1 MSGLVKPLR
10 LFFTYIAPILLAL
23 AGAAKY
29 YLPDAIWPQIAFAI
43 LLASCVGFFTN
54 FIAIKMLFRPRN
66 ITAFGRQG
74 LIPRQQPELAQRLG
88 EGINEHFFN
97 APELRDYIDQNQLLP
112 KASNSLKQF
121 LDAKLQEPKFQQL
134 LTTWLITL
142 VDKHTDDI
150 HHFLVKVADR
160 NLPKLIAQN
169 TDLSKLAR
177 QLSGY
182 IESEINNGNINLEQV
197 VDKFTE
203 IAAENIPDLARWLH
217 EQFED
222 YNANQGV
229 IKRNFVSFLKWSS
242 DIDEESLKDQLFHLI
257 STHEFRQAVYGF
269 SERMALSL
277 RDYLDTDSGR
287 EQLSRVSQQLN
298 HYLIDKAREEGI
310 PFIIAWIKH
319 WLETPQAWVTIERTA
334 SVGIDMA
341 TESLD
346 TYIHSPRFHTDMEI
360 GLNKL
365 LNYFNVQNLV
375 SQKVMQLDSRRL
387 EDLVMSASKQ
397 HLTAIE
403 VLGGVLGAFAGIALF
418 SIPTFLGVL
427 AVLLIIFAI
436 EWLLTDR
443 TPSEE

>member
-1 MSGLVKPLR
+1 MTRLVKPLR
-10 LFFTYIAPILLAL
+10 LFFAYIAPILLAL

-29 YLPDAIWPQIAFAI
+29 YLPEAIWPQIAFAI

-97 APELRDYIDQNQLLP
+97 APELRDYIDNNQLLP
-112 KASNSLKQF
+112 KASNSLKQY
-121 LDAKLQEPKFQQL
+121 LDQKLQEPEFQQL

-160 NLPKLIAQN
+160 NLPKLVTEN
-169 TDLSKLAR
+169 TDLAQLAR
-177 QLSGY
+177 QLSDY
-182 IESEINNGNINLEQV
+182 VESEISNGNINLEQV

-222 YNANQGV
+222 YNASQGV

-242 DIDEESLKDQLFHLI
+242 DIDESSLKDQLFHLI
-257 STHEFRQAVYGF
+257 STHEFRHAVYGF

-287 EQLSRVSQQLN
+287 QQLSHVSEQLN
-298 HYLIDKAREEGI
+298 HYLIDKAREEGV
-310 PFIIAWIKH
+310 PFIIDWIKQ
-319 WLETPQAWVTIERTA
+319 WLATPQAWITIERSA
-334 SVGIDMA
+334 SVGIDMV

-346 TYIHSPRFHTDMEI
+346 AYIHSVRFHSDMEI
-360 GLNKL
+360 GLGKL
-365 LNYFNVQNLV
+365 LNYFNVQDLV

-387 EDLVMSASKQ
+387 EDLVMSASRQ

-403 VLGGVLGAFAGIALF
+403 VFGGILGAFAGIALF
-418 SIPTFLGVL
+418 SIPTFLAIL
-427 AVLLIIFAI
+427 AVILLLFCV
-436 EWLLTDR
+436 EWLL
-443 TPSEE
+443 SKN

>member
-1 MSGLVKPLR
+1 MTRLVKPLR
-10 LFFTYIAPILLAL
+10 LFFAYIAPILLAL

-29 YLPDAIWPQIAFAI
+29 YLPEAIWPQIAFAI

-97 APELRDYIDQNQLLP
+97 APELRDYIDNNQLLP
-112 KASNSLKQF
+112 KASNSLKQY
-121 LDAKLQEPKFQQL
+121 LDQKLQEPEFQQL

-160 NLPKLIAQN
+160 NLPKLVTEN
-169 TDLSKLAR
+169 TDLAQLAR
-177 QLSGY
+177 QLSDY
-182 IESEINNGNINLEQV
+182 VESEISNGNINLEQV

-222 YNANQGV
+222 YNANQSV

-242 DIDEESLKDQLFHLI
+242 DIDESSLKDQLFHLI
-257 STHEFRQAVYGF
+257 STHEFRHAVYGF

-287 EQLSRVSQQLN
+287 QQLSHVSEQLN
-298 HYLIDKAREEGI
+298 HYLIDKAREEGV
-310 PFIIAWIKH
+310 PFIIDWIKQ
-319 WLETPQAWVTIERTA
+319 WLATPQAWITIERSA
-334 SVGIDMA
+334 SVGIDMV

-346 TYIHSPRFHTDMEI
+346 AYIHSVRFHSDMEI
-360 GLNKL
+360 GLGKL
-365 LNYFNVQNLV
+365 LNYFNVQDLV

-387 EDLVMSASKQ
+387 EDLVMSASRQ

-403 VLGGVLGAFAGIALF
+403 VFGGILGAFAGIALF
-418 SIPTFLGVL
+418 SIPTFLAIL
-427 AVLLIIFAI
+427 AVILLLFCV
-436 EWLLTDR
+436 EWLL
-443 TPSEE
+443 SKN

>member
-1 MSGLVKPLR
+1 MTRLVKPLR
-10 LFFTYIAPILLAL
+10 LFFAYIAPILLAL

-29 YLPDAIWPQIAFAI
+29 YLPEAIWPQIAFAI

-74 LIPRQQPELAQRLG
+74 LIPQQQPELAQRLG

-97 APELRDYIDQNQLLP
+97 APELRDYIDNNQLLP
-112 KASNSLKQF
+112 KASNSLKQY
-121 LDAKLQEPKFQQL
+121 LDQKLQEPEFQQL

-160 NLPKLIAQN
+160 NLPKLITEN
-169 TDLSKLAR
+169 TDLAKLAQ
-177 QLSGY
+177 QLSDY
-182 IESEINNGNINLEQV
+182 VESEITSGNINLEQV

-242 DIDEESLKDQLFHLI
+242 DIDEASLKDQLFHLI
-257 STHEFRQAVYGF
+257 STHEFRHAVYGF

-287 EQLSRVSQQLN
+287 QQLSHVSEQLN

-310 PFIIAWIKH
+310 PFIIDWIKQ
-319 WLETPQAWVTIERTA
+319 WLATPQAWITIERSA
-334 SVGIDMA
+334 SVGIDIA

-346 TYIHSPRFHTDMEI
+346 GYIHSARFYSDMEI
-360 GLNKL
+360 GLGKL
-365 LNYFNVQNLV
+365 LNYFNVQDLV

-387 EDLVMSASKQ
+387 EDLVMSASRQ

-403 VLGGVLGAFAGIALF
+403 VFGGILGAFAGIALF
-418 SIPTFLGVL
+418 SIPAFLAIL
-427 AVLLIIFAI
+427 AIILLLFCV
-436 EWLLTDR
+436 EWFL
-443 TPSEE
+443 SNN

>member
-1 MSGLVKPLR
+1 MTRLVKPLR
-10 LFFTYIAPILLAL
+10 LFFAYIAPILLAL

-29 YLPDAIWPQIAFAI
+29 YLPEAIWPQIAFAI

-97 APELRDYIDQNQLLP
+97 APELRDYIDNNQLLP
-112 KASNSLKQF
+112 KASNSLKQY
-121 LDAKLQEPKFQQL
+121 LDQKLQEPEFQQL

-160 NLPKLIAQN
+160 NLPKLVTEN
-169 TDLSKLAR
+169 TDLAQLAR
-177 QLSGY
+177 QLSDY
-182 IESEINNGNINLEQV
+182 VESEISNGNINLEQV

-222 YNANQGV
+222 YNASQGV

-242 DIDEESLKDQLFHLI
+242 DIDESSLKDQLFHLI
-257 STHEFRQAVYGF
+257 STHEFRHAVYGF

-287 EQLSRVSQQLN
+287 QQLSHVSEQLN
-298 HYLIDKAREEGI
+298 HYLIDKAREEGV
-310 PFIIAWIKH
+310 PFIIDWIKQ
-319 WLETPQAWVTIERTA
+319 WLATPQAWITIERSA
-334 SVGIDMA
+334 SVGIDMV

-346 TYIHSPRFHTDMEI
+346 AYIHSARFHSDMEI
-360 GLNKL
+360 GLGKL
-365 LNYFNVQNLV
+365 LNYFNVQDLV

-387 EDLVMSASKQ
+387 EDLVMSASRQ

-403 VLGGVLGAFAGIALF
+403 VFGGILGAFAGIALF
-418 SIPTFLGVL
+418 SIPTFLAIL
-427 AVLLIIFAI
+427 AVILLLFCV
-436 EWLLTDR
+436 EWLL
-443 TPSEE
+443 SKN